1 MENISKVFGSLKAN
15 NNVNLSVRKGEVHAL
30 LGENGAGK
38 STLMNMLSGI
48 YTPDTGS
55 IKIDGQEVHFASPKD
70 SIRLGIGMIHQHFKL
85 VDVMTAKENIIIGQP
100 SGFFVKGK
108 LLSQEVKK
116 LSDQYGLD
124 IDPDKK
130 VYDMSVGEKQT
141 LEIIKVLYRGA
152 KILIMDEPTAVLTP
166 QEIKKLFRVIRNMKE
181 QGCSVVIITHKLNEV
196 MEISDRVTVLRK
208 GESIGTVNTDEVNVA
223 SLIEMMVHFASPKDS
238 IRLGIGM
245 IHQHFKLVDVM
256 TAKENIIIGQPSG
269 FFVKGKLLSQEVK
282 KLSDQYGLDIDPD
295 KKVYDMSVGEKQ
307 TLEIIKVLY
316 RGAKILIMDEP
327 TAVLT
332 PQEIKKLFRVIRNMK
347 EQGCSVVIITHKLN
361 EVMEISD
368 RVTVLRKGESI
379 GTVNTDEVNVAS
391 LIEMMVGK
399 KVDLSIDKKKI
410 AEKTPLL
417 DLDEVTVLDGEGKE
431 ALANVSFQLNSHEIV
446 GVAGVANSG
455 QKELCEVIAGLA
467 KAEKGRIFFE
477 GDNLVGK
484 TPRDIIRLG
493 IRMGFIPEDRLG
505 MGLVGSMDIVHN
517 LILKDYQNQPGIVLR
532 RGPCIKKANKI
543 VKDLD
548 IQTPDIYT
556 PVKKL
561 SGGNVQKVLL
571 GREIDSDPKVLI
583 TAYAVRGLDIGA
595 SYKIYDL
602 LNEQKEKGV
611 GVLFVGE
618 DLDVLMDLCDRI
630 IVLCHG
636 EITGIVDPDEVTKED
651 IGLLMTGK
659 KAQEVDE

>member
-1 MENISKVFGSLKAN
+1 MEQNLAIEMKNISKSFGTLRAN
-15 NNVNLSVRKGEVHAL
+15 DNVNLSVRKGEVHAL

-48 YTPDTGS
+48 YTPDSGH
-55 IKIDGQEVHFASPKD
+55 IKINGQKVHFSSPKD
-70 SIRLGIGMIHQHFKL
+70 SIKLGIGMIHQHFKL
-85 VDVMTAKENIIIGQP
+85 VDVMTAKENVIIGQP
-100 SGFFVKGK
+100 TSFFVHGK
-108 LLSQEVKK
+108 RLAKNVKA

-152 KILIMDEPTAVLTP
+152 EILIMDEPTAVLTP

-181 QGCSVVIITHKLNEV
+181 QGCSIVIITHKLNEV

-208 GESIGTVNTDEVNVA
+208 GQSIGTVETKN
-223 SLIEMMVHFASPKDS
+223 
-238 IRLGIGM
+238 
-245 IHQHFKLVDVM
+245 VDVS
-256 TAKENIIIGQPSG
+256 N
-269 FFVKGKLLSQEVK
+269 
-282 KLSDQYGLDIDPD
+282 
-295 KKVYDMSVGEKQ
+295 
-307 TLEIIKVLY
+307 
-316 RGAKILIMDEP
+316 
-327 TAVLT
+327 
-332 PQEIKKLFRVIRNMK
+332 
-347 EQGCSVVIITHKLN
+347 
-361 EVMEISD
+361 
-368 RVTVLRKGESI
+368 
-379 GTVNTDEVNVAS
+379 

-399 KVDLSIDKKKI
+399 KVDLSIEKKKI
-410 AEKTPLL
+410 ANKQPILKM
-417 DLDEVTVLDGEGKE
+417 DEVTVLNSEGKA
-431 ALANVSFQLNSHEIV
+431 ALSNVSFELNSHEIV

-455 QKELCEVIAGLA
+455 QKEMCESIAGLI

-477 GDNLVGK
+477 GENLVGK
-484 TPRDIIRLG
+484 SPREIIKLG
-493 IRMGFIPEDRLG
+493 VRMGFIPEDRLG
-505 MGLVGSMDIVHN
+505 MGLVGGMDIVHN
-517 LILKDYQNQPGIVLR
+517 LILKDYQNRPGMILH
-532 RGPCIKKANKI
+532 RGPCIEKANKI

-571 GREIDSDPKVLI
+571 GREIDSEPRVLI

-659 KAQEVDE
+659 KDEEVGA